1 MKKKI
6 VSVLILVA
14 TGTTLLAG
22 CGNRNNLGTESDVAD
37 TAEEEGKVV
46 NIYCWNDEFK
56 QIYEAYAKDLEE
68 KHGVEV
74 NFVII
79 SSDNNAYQI
88 NLDEALE
95 EQDEAID
102 DDKVDMFLIEADYA
116 GKYIKSDYVLD
127 VVSDVGLTEDD
138 LKDQYNYTKEI
149 VSDNGVQKATT
160 WQATPGL
167 FAYRRSIAKQ
177 VLGTD
182 DPKQVQEKLSSWEGF
197 DQVAQQMH
205 DNGYYMLSG
214 YDDSYRT
221 FSNNVSSPW
230 VKDGKI
236 EIDPSIEKWI
246 EQSKQYADNNYSNRT
261 TLWSPQWSLDQ
272 GPDGKVFGFFYS
284 TWGINFT
291 LMGNSLADSSAP
303 EEKGNGAYGDYAV
316 CEGPQAYYWGGT
328 WMCAAKGS
336 DNIPFVRDLM
346 YRLSCDAD
354 TMKQITE
361 DTQDYTNNQSAM
373 EELAASDYS
382 SDFLGG
388 QNHIALFAEAAKK
401 IDMSNTTD
409 YDKDCNEQIQKA
421 FHPYFDGD
429 ITYDEALQD
438 FYNRM
443 KALHPEL
450 SE

>member
-14 TGTTLLAG
+14 IGTTLFVG

-37 TAEEEGKVV
+37 TDEEEGKVV

-56 QIYEAYAKDLEE
+56 QIYEVYAKDLEE

-205 DNGYYMLSG
+205 DNGYYMMIL
-214 YDDSYRT
+214 T
-221 FSNNVSSPW
+221 VHFP
-230 VKDGKI
+230 I
-236 EIDPSIEKWI
+236 
-246 EQSKQYADNNYSNRT
+246 
-261 TLWSPQWSLDQ
+261 
-272 GPDGKVFGFFYS
+272 
-284 TWGINFT
+284 
-291 LMGNSLADSSAP
+291 
-303 EEKGNGAYGDYAV
+303 
-316 CEGPQAYYWGGT
+316 
-328 WMCAAKGS
+328 MC
-336 DNIPFVRDLM
+336 
-346 YRLSCDAD
+346 
-354 TMKQITE
+354 
-361 DTQDYTNNQSAM
+361 
-373 EELAASDYS
+373 
-382 SDFLGG
+382 
-388 QNHIALFAEAAKK
+388 H
-401 IDMSNTTD
+401 
-409 YDKDCNEQIQKA
+409 
-421 FHPYFDGD
+421 
-429 ITYDEALQD
+429 
-438 FYNRM
+438 
-443 KALHPEL
+443 LHG
-450 SE
+450 

>member
-37 TAEEEGKVV
+37 TSEEEGKVV

-56 QIYEAYAKDLEE
+56 QIYEVYAKDLEE

-167 FAYRRSIAKQ
+167 LHTADQLQNRFLEPMIPNRYRR
-177 VLGTD
+177 
-182 DPKQVQEKLSSWEGF
+182 
-197 DQVAQQMH
+197 
-205 DNGYYMLSG
+205 
-214 YDDSYRT
+214 
-221 FSNNVSSPW
+221 
-230 VKDGKI
+230 
-236 EIDPSIEKWI
+236 
-246 EQSKQYADNNYSNRT
+246 
-261 TLWSPQWSLDQ
+261 
-272 GPDGKVFGFFYS
+272 
-284 TWGINFT
+284 NFPA
-291 LMGNSLADSSAP
+291 G
-303 EEKGNGAYGDYAV
+303 
-316 CEGPQAYYWGGT
+316 
-328 WMCAAKGS
+328 
-336 DNIPFVRDLM
+336 RDLIRLRNKCM
-346 YRLSCDAD
+346 ITDTICYR
-354 TMKQITE
+354 
-361 DTQDYTNNQSAM
+361 AM
-373 EELAASDYS
+373 MILTVH
-382 SDFLGG
+382 FPIMCHLRG
-388 QNHIALFAEAAKK
+388 
-401 IDMSNTTD
+401 
-409 YDKDCNEQIQKA
+409 
-421 FHPYFDGD
+421 
-429 ITYDEALQD
+429 
-438 FYNRM
+438 
-443 KALHPEL
+443 
-450 SE
+450 